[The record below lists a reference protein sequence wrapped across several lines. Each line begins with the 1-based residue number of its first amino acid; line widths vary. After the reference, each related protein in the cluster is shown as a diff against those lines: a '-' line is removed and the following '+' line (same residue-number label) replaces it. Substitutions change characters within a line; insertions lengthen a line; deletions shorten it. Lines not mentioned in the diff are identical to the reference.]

1 MPESSSGYRQMAAA
15 TLVTSLGRPQ
25 EGGAPLNAPI
35 VLGSTYRADGG
46 VAYGRDGNP
55 TVAALEE
62 ALGIIEGGDCLAF
75 CSGMSAV
82 AAVLETLPGASTVVA
97 PKVCYFGVGELLADR
112 ASVGRLGVRAVDTTS
127 TSEVI
132 AALEGAALLWL
143 ETPTN
148 PLLGIADLRA
158 LIDAGRSRGVPV
170 VVDNTLATPLRQ
182 QPLALGATA
191 VVHSATKFIGG
202 HSDLLLGA
210 VISTDEALVN
220 ALKQRRN
227 VDGGIAGPLEAYL
240 ALRGLRTLA
249 VRLDRAEQ
257 NATELAQRLV
267 GCPRVARVHYPGLPD
282 HPGYAIARSQSSG
295 PGAVLSF
302 EIDGSGADAE
312 AVCNSTRLIV
322 HATSLGGVE
331 TLIERRARYASEA
344 AAGTPATLLRVS
356 VGIEDV
362 DDLWHDLEQA
372 LDG

>member
-1 MPESSSGYRQMAAA
+1 MAAA
-15 TLVTSLGRPQ
+15 TLVTTLGRPQ
-25 EGGAPLNAPI
+25 AEGDAPLNAPI
-35 VLGSTYRADGG
+35 VLGSTYRADGNT
-46 VAYGRDGNP
+46 AYGRDGNP

-62 ALGIIEGGDCLAF
+62 ALGVIEGGTCLAF
-75 CSGMSAV
+75 SSGMSAI
-82 AAVLETLPGASTVVA
+82 AAVLETLAGGAIVVS
-97 PKVCYFGVGELLADR
+97 PKVCYFGVAELLADR
-112 ASVGRLGVRAVDTTS
+112 GKVGRLGVRAVDTTDPD
-127 TSEVI
+127 EVI
-132 AALEGAALLWL
+132 AALDGASLLWL
-143 ETPTN
+143 ESPTN

-158 LIDAGRSRGVPV
+158 LIDAARSRDVPA

-210 VISTDEALVN
+210 VVSADPAFID
-220 ALKQRRN
+220 ALKQRRSI
-227 VDGGIAGPLEAYL
+227 DGGIAGPLEAYL

-267 GCPRVARVHYPGLPD
+267 SHPRVTRVHYPGLPD
-282 HPGYAIARSQSSG
+282 HPGYAISKAQSRG

-302 EIDGSGADAE
+302 EIDGTGEDAE
-312 AVCNSTRLIV
+312 AVCNRTRLAV

-331 TLIERRARYASEA
+331 TLIERRARYASEV

-372 LDG
+372 LDR